1 MYIAAA
7 SVSVQHNSLWSDL
20 KVECMYNSLGI
31 GQGQFFL
38 IINKTEWLQISET
51 LWLRAKSEFLF
62 FKLDILSPKLRQ
74 PISLIVFSL
83 SSLLSWALKVFFF
96 FPNLTLIFLD
106 HCLCVVTTLSISY
119 RALYTYT
126 LRILKKEKDITN
138 GEDSVFSVYVSWYFV
153 LIYPCRCRWIRSLAV
168 LFPLVLCG
176 VFLFFLFFSEIYPLK
191 KMLCILYLKISIE
204 SVGWAVL
211 FMFFA

>member
-1 MYIAAA
+1 MAANIRNALTESKVGISIFQTRHIITQIASADI
-7 SVSVQHNSLWSDL
+7 NS
-20 KVECMYNSLGI
+20 
-31 GQGQFFL
+31 F
-38 IINKTEWLQISET
+38 
-51 LWLRAKSEFLF
+51 
-62 FKLDILSPKLRQ
+62 
-74 PISLIVFSL
+74 FSL
-83 SSLLSWALKVFFF
+83 SLLSFPELSKSFFF

-126 LRILKKEKDITN
+126 LRILKKKKDITN
-138 GEDSVFSVYVSWYFV
+138 VEDSVFSVYVSWYFV
-153 LIYPCRCRWIRSLAV
+153 LIYPCRCRWIRSFAV

-176 VFLFFLFFSEIYPLK
+176 VFCFVLFFSEIYPLK
-191 KMLCILYLKISIE
+191 KMLCILYLKISTE

>member
-38 IINKTEWLQISET
+38 IINKTDWLQISET

-74 PISLIVFSL
+74 PISSIVFFSL
-83 SSLLSWALKVFFF
+83 SLLSFPELSKSFF
-96 FPNLTLIFLD
+96 FPNLTLVFLD

-126 LRILKKEKDITN
+126 LRILKKKRHN
-138 GEDSVFSVYVSWYFV
+138 
-153 LIYPCRCRWIRSLAV
+153 
-168 LFPLVLCG
+168 
-176 VFLFFLFFSEIYPLK
+176 
-191 KMLCILYLKISIE
+191 
-204 SVGWAVL
+204 
-211 FMFFA
+211 